1 MALYKQIGLPFQIKK
16 KITGYL
22 SLSKNI
28 VNDIEGYYRNK
39 SYIKFLT
46 NDDLNRLI
54 KRYIS
59 RSEPRSI
66 CNTLKRSNEYNTNI
80 KILKQNLDNTEG
92 IYTFLDKIINR
103 NPSAFRL
110 LFGLF
115 NNGERESVITCAFR
129 EGFVR
134 YQFLN
139 SNKDIVYW

>member
-16 KITGYL
+16 RITDYL
-22 SLSKNI
+22 SLSNNI

-39 SYIKFLT
+39 SYIKFLK

-54 KRYIS
+54 RTYIS

-66 CNTLKRSNEYNTNI
+66 YNTLKRSNEYNTNI
-80 KILKQNLDNTEG
+80 KILKQNIYSMEG

-103 NPSAFRL
+103 NPCGFKL

-115 NNGERESVITCAFR
+115 NNEERESVINFAFR

-134 YQFLN
+134 YQFLTRE
-139 SNKDIVYW
+139 